1 MAEMKLGRPKK
12 EMMLAVNALIAK
24 DKSAADELVTTHK
37 LDRNELERR
46 VNKRNGEPYGMT
58 RKKGQ
63 STISKKKS
71 IDLRSMVKGWKI
83 VALLEGVEAI
93 ESELG
98 THSKDDV
105 QKVREARGS
114 LVDLRK
120 RVEEAE
126 KALNS

>member
-1 MAEMKLGRPKK
+1 
-12 EMMLAVNALIAK
+12 
-24 DKSAADELVTTHK
+24 
-37 LDRNELERR
+37 
-46 VNKRNGEPYGMT
+46 MT